1 MGWLRIVWLKMESV
15 SFKANYSMD
24 YALPH
29 RRRADSGAERPIM
42 IRQCGLKEGL
52 SLTTRFRNLLAR
64 DLGAGKVRFLPH

>member
-1 MGWLRIVWLKMESV
+1 
-15 SFKANYSMD
+15 MD

-52 SLTTRFRNLLAR
+52 SLTTRFRNLLAMVW
-64 DLGAGKVRFLPH
+64 DGVRFLKCWGRGRVIERPLSLTARNKYFHP